1 MWPVLWAQ
9 TPAPGADPFEW
20 VNFGVLGAVLGAVLF
35 GLLWAKPAVD
45 RILKECDRLA
55 AENQRLEDEVLAE
68 ARATRLAVEAL
79 TVELR
84 RGRRDP
90 AP

>member
-1 MWPVLWAQ
+1 MWPALWAQ

-45 RILKECDRLA
+45 RILRENDRLA

-68 ARATRLAVEAL
+68 ARAARVAAEQAL
-79 TVELR
+79 REL
-84 RGRRDP
+84 RRDP